1 MTPHY
6 RLRNAVSLSFNVC
19 VPTDRPSVPRP
30 PLIHER
36 KVKESLDLFYI
47 LYVICVIVGSTVKV
61 TWHFVT
67 VASDLI
73 LNRSRHYGA
82 ILLRPSNSLCV
93 QKLSCVHSDSSNFTR
108 SSAIAGTRTLCHSKY
123 CQPLHTKI
131 ALEKA

>member
-19 VPTDRPSVPRP
+19 VPTDSPSVSCP

-36 KVKESLDLFYI
+36 KVKESLDLFHT
-47 LYVICVIVGSTVKV
+47 LSVICVIVGSTVKV

-67 VASDLI
+67 VARD

-82 ILLRPSNSLCV
+82 IHNYAR
-93 QKLSCVHSDSSNFTR
+93 
-108 SSAIAGTRTLCHSKY
+108 AIRFAFRN
-123 CQPLHTKI
+123 
-131 ALEKA
+131 